1 MAIKQYKIKSDQ
13 TIIDSIIST
22 YGYLDGAYDFILLN
36 GLDNINSVLTPTD
49 NLSYDS
55 NLINFKPSQLYLGEN
70 VQSATKVVKTYD
82 YQSIYDVC
90 LQNYGDL
97 NRMYEFITDNG
108 FINVDDSDVQLKD
121 VIIKKSLE
129 ITNYSLLTKKFS
141 TLNRVIEEINKYYI
155 LLENDFFLLFEDGFK
170 IEQEN

>member
-49 NLSYDS
+49 YLSYDS